1 MPALKLNNPLTSLDL
16 TAFDLRK
23 LDVRKMT
30 TDVRTRA
37 EDITQDIVRRL
48 PVDQA
53 RKVVTPAAKVARD
66 AAYVAVGIG
75 VIATQRVNAGR
86 YDLRERVEGVQHRIS
101 EIAPKVRDEA
111 QATAQRVID
120 EASEKVRAL
129 VERRKNAASDAA
141 ADSTNS
147 VA

>member
-23 LDVRKMT
+23 IDVRKVT
-30 TDVRTRA
+30 TDARTRA

-86 YDLRERVEGVQHRIS
+86 YDLRERVEGVQQRIS

-141 ADSTNS
+141 ADSTS
-147 VA
+147 PVA

>member
-1 MPALKLNNPLTSLDL
+1 MPALKINNPLKSLDL
-16 TAFDLRK
+16 TAFDVRK
-23 LDVRKMT
+23 LDVRKIS
-30 TDVRTRA
+30 TDVRDRA

-48 PVDQA
+48 PVEQA
-53 RKVVTPAAKVARD
+53 RKAVTPAAKVARD

-86 YDLRERVEGVQHRIS
+86 YDLRERVEGVQQRIN

-129 VERRKNAASDAA
+129 VERRKGSAKAS
-141 ADSTNS
+141 TT